1 MEKKALYN
9 LSYGVFMLSTRSGE
23 KVNGCITN
31 TCMQVANDPVRIAI
45 SVLNSN
51 YTCDLIKESGIF
63 ALSLLDVECSFET
76 IKHFGFQ
83 SGRDVDKMKDL
94 TLPVDQNNIPYMG
107 YQACAVISGKVL
119 ERQDLGTHTLFIAEV
134 TDAKLLNENAPLTYA
149 DYQNRVKPKKKEIP
163 QDKKIVGW
171 TGCSCAGK
179 IFLYFLSGMRI
190 YYSMET
196 CCADWTGYY
205 SGRCLCRRC
214 EKLVDIRIR
223 ESYTKNSTT
232 NICKS

>member
-119 ERQDLGTHTLFIAEV
+119 EQQDLGTHTLFIAEV

-171 TGCSCAGK
+171 RCK
-179 IFLYFLSGMRI
+179 ICNY
-190 YYSMET
+190 
-196 CCADWTGYY
+196 
-205 SGRCLCRRC
+205 
-214 EKLVDIRIR
+214 V
-223 ESYTKNSTT
+223 
-232 NICKS
+232 

>member
-63 ALSLLDVECSFET
+63 ALSLLDVQCSFET

-119 ERQDLGTHTLFIAEV
+119 EQQDLGTHTLFIAEV

-149 DYQNRVKPKKKEIP
+149 DYQNRVN
-163 QDKKIVGW
+163 Q
-171 TGCSCAGK
+171 
-179 IFLYFLSGMRI
+179 
-190 YYSMET
+190 
-196 CCADWTGYY
+196 
-205 SGRCLCRRC
+205 RR
-214 EKLVDIRIR
+214 KRYLRIR
-223 ESYTKNSTT
+223 RSLDGDVRSVIMYMKAVNFRQIISVQSADMMSAILNRFLKISGNDSLILLCSEWMQGQE
-232 NICKS
+232 

>member
-51 YTCDLIKESGIF
+51 YTCDLIKERGIF

-94 TLPVDQNNIPYMG
+94 TLPVDQNNIPYM
-107 YQACAVISGKVL
+107 YLLLFHWFLINHRKVL
-119 ERQDLGTHTLFIAEV
+119 FFR
-134 TDAKLLNENAPLTYA
+134 
-149 DYQNRVKPKKKEIP
+149 
-163 QDKKIVGW
+163 
-171 TGCSCAGK
+171 
-179 IFLYFLSGMRI
+179 LYRWEFYI
-190 YYSMET
+190 H
-196 CCADWTGYY
+196 
-205 SGRCLCRRC
+205 
-214 EKLVDIRIR
+214 
-223 ESYTKNSTT
+223 
-232 NICKS
+232 

>member
-9 LSYGVFMLSTRSGE
+9 LSYGVFMLSTRFGE

-83 SGRDVDKMKDL
+83 SGRDVDK
-94 TLPVDQNNIPYMG
+94 N
-107 YQACAVISGKVL
+107 
-119 ERQDLGTHTLFIAEV
+119 ERSYV
-134 TDAKLLNENAPLTYA
+134 T
-149 DYQNRVKPKKKEIP
+149 
-163 QDKKIVGW
+163 
-171 TGCSCAGK
+171 
-179 IFLYFLSGMRI
+179 
-190 YYSMET
+190 
-196 CCADWTGYY
+196 
-205 SGRCLCRRC
+205 GRS
-214 EKLVDIRIR
+214 E
-223 ESYTKNSTT
+223 
-232 NICKS
+232 

>member
-1 MEKKALYN
+1 MAAKSTNTKKSSTNNTAKAAKNATTKKTSTAKKA
-9 LSYGVFMLSTRSGE
+9 SAST
-23 KVNGCITN
+23 K
-31 TCMQVANDPVRIAI
+31 
-45 SVLNSN
+45 
-51 YTCDLIKESGIF
+51 KSGIF

-119 ERQDLGTHTLFIAEV
+119 EQQDLGTHTLFIAEV

-171 TGCSCAGK
+171 RCK
-179 IFLYFLSGMRI
+179 ICNYVYEGSELP
-190 YYSMET
+190 
-196 CCADWTGYY
+196 ADY
-205 SGRCLCRRC
+205 
-214 EKLVDIRIR
+214 
-223 ESYTKNSTT
+223 
-232 NICKS
+232 ICPICGHDVSDFEPIFEN

>member
-94 TLPVDQNNIPYMG
+94 TLPVDQNNIPYM
-107 YQACAVISGKVL
+107 YLLLFHWFLINHRKVL
-119 ERQDLGTHTLFIAEV
+119 FFR
-134 TDAKLLNENAPLTYA
+134 
-149 DYQNRVKPKKKEIP
+149 
-163 QDKKIVGW
+163 
-171 TGCSCAGK
+171 
-179 IFLYFLSGMRI
+179 LYRWEFYI
-190 YYSMET
+190 H
-196 CCADWTGYY
+196 
-205 SGRCLCRRC
+205 
-214 EKLVDIRIR
+214 
-223 ESYTKNSTT
+223 
-232 NICKS
+232 

>member
-76 IKHFGFQ
+76 IKH
-83 SGRDVDKMKDL
+83 
-94 TLPVDQNNIPYMG
+94 MG

-119 ERQDLGTHTLFIAEV
+119 EQQDLGTHTLFIAEV

-171 TGCSCAGK
+171 RCK
-179 IFLYFLSGMRI
+179 ICNYVYEGSELP
-190 YYSMET
+190 
-196 CCADWTGYY
+196 ADY
-205 SGRCLCRRC
+205 
-214 EKLVDIRIR
+214 
-223 ESYTKNSTT
+223 
-232 NICKS
+232 ICPICGHDVSDFEPIFENQW